1 MKWGGKVF
9 HSDERVRI
17 RFWACAHQGDQ
28 IRPDMFCIMPLY
40 SRQMAV
46 CRRFWSA
53 GVGIVVCIDDHEV
66 FILFLAEKATPDFF
80 LFRADLTR
88 TCVSAAET
96 VALSP
101 PSPRH
106 CVFRQ
111 ARVSRALGERNRKA
125 LDSLVAFVGASE
137 SIESSLGESR
147 ESRDLLI
154 LLKISETILKMVP

>member
-1 MKWGGKVF
+1 
-9 HSDERVRI
+9 
-17 RFWACAHQGDQ
+17 
-28 IRPDMFCIMPLY
+28 MPPY

-46 CRRFWSA
+46 CRRFLSA
-53 GVGIVVCIDDHEV
+53 GVGIVVCIDYRIDDHEV
-66 FILFLAEKATPDFF
+66 FILFLAEKVTPDFF

-154 LLKISETILKMVP
+154 LLKISEAILKMVP